1 MSGDSFEFSYKL
13 KYGETCEIYAN
24 DRWITTGL
32 LVMKYGVRKETTRT
46 VLEKDLRERK
56 IWTRFVVWCNAF
68 LKRQQSTFS
77 KGQLASAAYFSDSF
91 LFLKIRFALKEG
103 RFDGIQGIQHAKE
116 DRSKKI
122 PVQDFHCAFEH
133 HLHHRCKRC
142 IEFTGDYF
150 ETVKKNENPL
160 LVFF

>member
-1 MSGDSFEFSYKL
+1 M
-13 KYGETCEIYAN
+13 T
-24 DRWITTGL
+24 
-32 LVMKYGVRKETTRT
+32 
-46 VLEKDLRERK
+46 
-56 IWTRFVVWCNAF
+56 
-68 LKRQQSTFS
+68 RQQSKFS

-122 PVQDFHCAFEH
+122 LVQDFHCAFEH

-150 ETVKKNENPL
+150 ETVKKMKIHFL
-160 LVFF
+160 FFF